1 MTVTARAIQQSD
13 ASALISWLT
22 TDVDPPAGWAVHRS
36 INAGGELTLATAIS
50 ATSRAFLDP
59 DGDGIVEGDSVAYRV
74 EDLTSTLDDT
84 DTIIWDDLTTP
95 PTFGPVDPLETD
107 PRYTTI
113 DLVKERLRI
122 PLGNPDFDD
131 RILQA
136 IVSGEYGLDA
146 MLGRS
151 FPDPSP
157 DGQIQ
162 GIPIAVIEAATSI
175 ATSIYKM
182 GDAPTGVAG
191 SDSFIGAFDVAE
203 VVRNEINRNPVL
215 IGFKVAEGFG
225 IA

>member
-1 MTVTARAIQQSD
+1 MTITARAIQLTE
-13 ASALISWLT
+13 ASASISWLT
-22 TDVDPPAGWAVHRS
+22 TDVNPPAGFSIFRD
-36 INAGGELTLATAIS
+36 INAGGEVLLGTLSGFART
-50 ATSRAFLDP
+50 LL
-59 DGDGIVEGDSVAYRV
+59 DGDGSALVEGDLVAYRV
-74 EDLTSTLDDT
+74 EDLTTALDDT
-84 DTIIWDDLTTP
+84 ASIVWEDLTTP
-95 PTFGPVDPLETD
+95 PTFGPVDPLATTA
-107 PRYTTI
+107 RYTTV

-122 PLGNPDFDD
+122 PIANLDFDS

-151 FPDPSP
+151 FPDPAP

-175 ATSIYKM
+175 ATSVYKM

-203 VVRNEINRNPVL
+203 VVRGEIQRNPVL